1 MHVAILEPVEERVNV
16 TRREHVQVSRVVFG
30 FSPREKPK
38 PVLEAKRVRDGRDQ
52 ASAGPQDALCLGHEA
67 FRVAD
72 VLEQLAGDDD
82 VEALVRERK
91 RLVGVGPLR
100 LDSEL
105 RGLRERDTVDVHA
118 DDVVSL
124 DIRTSQRAIAAA
136 EIQDAPA
143 RPADVAAEELDA
155 LFTGIDEVLA
165 ACFAVVLAVPFAEL
179 LEPAHDGQRIGR
191 LANAGSTL
199 AGDDHEA
206 GR

>member
-67 FRVAD
+67 
-72 VLEQLAGDDD
+72 LEQLSGDDD

-105 RGLRERDTVDVHA
+105 RGLRECDTVDVHA

-124 DIRTSQRAIAAA
+124 DIGTSQRAIAAA

-179 LEPAHDGQRIGR
+179 LEPAHGGQRIGR